1 MAYTIK
7 IKDPA
12 VRWLKKYDKEIQ
24 KRFAVKIRKLKDNPD
39 LKGKPLRGVLHG
51 YWELY
56 FEKRFRIIYTINYKE
71 KIVTIEAVKHK
82 DDF

>member
-1 MAYTIK
+1 MTYVIK
-7 IKDPA
+7 IKEPA

-24 KRFAVKIRKLKDNPD
+24 RRFAVKIRKLKEHPD
-39 LKGKPLRGVLHG
+39 VHGKPLRGVLSG

-56 FEKRFRIIYTINYKE
+56 FEKRFRIIYTVDTQE

-82 DDF
+82 DEF